1 MDQSTGLGKYLY
13 DRSRR
18 GTHHQGAVTVMQG
31 WRVAVRLAAAFILVP
46 LFVGLI
52 GCTAEPPQMGTGTA
66 DASGNHPPV
75 IHSLSLVPN
84 PVVRQGVVTAVVETK
99 DADQDEVQL
108 RFRWLVNDVPV
119 LGESS
124 STFNPSG
131 TKRGDRLTVEVTP
144 YDGKLEGTPT
154 RAVDGVGNTPPVVRA
169 VVLGPIEP
177 KAGDAIKATVDA
189 NDMDGDAIRYTYR
202 WLRNNQVV
210 LEGEQDSLD
219 TAGFLRDDVVA
230 VAVIPHDKDATG
242 KEVMSQLVTLANR
255 PPKFTSTAPASMAQG
270 LLNYAV
276 TAVDPENDPVTFL
289 LEAAPPGMTIDERTG
304 HIQWVVPTASTGSY
318 RVRVVVKDSREG
330 WASQEFDVSINPSS
344 PS

>member
-1 MDQSTGLGKYLY
+1 M
-13 DRSRR
+13 RF
-18 GTHHQGAVTVMQG
+18 
-31 WRVAVRLAAAFILVP
+31 AAFILVP
-46 LFVGLI
+46 LLVGLV
-52 GCTAEPPQMGTGTA
+52 GCTAEPPQMEKGTA
-66 DASGNHPPV
+66 ASGNHPPV
-75 IHSLSLVPN
+75 VHSLSLVPN

-177 KAGDAIKATVDA
+177 RAGEAIKATVDA

-210 LEGEQDSLD
+210 LEGEQDFLD

-330 WASQEFDVSINPSS
+330 WASQEFDVSISPSS